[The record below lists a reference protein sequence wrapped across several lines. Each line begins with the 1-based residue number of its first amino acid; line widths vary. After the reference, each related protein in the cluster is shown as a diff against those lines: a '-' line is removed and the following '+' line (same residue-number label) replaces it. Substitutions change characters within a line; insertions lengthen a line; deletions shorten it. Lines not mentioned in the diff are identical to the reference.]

1 MKQTYKILTAS
12 LLCLFIGSTW
22 LNAQISIKGKV
33 RDAESGDDLIGA
45 SVVLINGAGGTL
57 TNYEGEFN
65 LKADAFPATLK
76 ISYTGYDTQNLVVND
91 AAQKIDVRLST
102 ASIVMEEAIVVGQRI
117 DDKQKAAP
125 LTIENMDA
133 LAIKQTASISFYNGL
148 GNLKG
153 VDLTTASLGFTI
165 INTRGFNSTSPV
177 RSLQIIDGVD
187 NQAPGLNFSLGNF
200 LGSSDLDVTK
210 VDLIQG
216 ASSAF
221 YGPNAFNGVISME
234 TKNPF
239 VHKGLA
245 ASVKYGSRNLAETA
259 IRWAQAFKN
268 KNGDLSSALKI
279 NLFYLQANDWVA
291 NNYGPVDGTETRV
304 GNPGRWDAVNIY
316 GDEYFSLNDFSDP
329 ANLSQSSAG
338 LGTFHRTGYREEDL
352 VDYDTKNFKA
362 GVAYHIRTNPSKEF
376 DSPELIFAS
385 NYGTGTTVYQGDNR
399 FSLRGIKFFQNRIEF
414 RKKDKYFIRAYAT
427 NEDAGR
433 SYDPYFTALRLQQ
446 AVKSDENWSL
456 NYNDYWG
463 DFIYPRMKAE
473 GYPQNIIFLPEPP
486 FVVFDTASSQQW
498 LRMPAIIDSLAVW
511 HQLAA
516 DYANGIDPQKPDE
529 TFPFLDPNSN
539 DPNERA
545 RFQQAFDSIT
555 SLKSTEGGTRFYDK
569 SALYHLHGEY
579 RFAPKW
585 TDELR
590 LGANGRL
597 YAPKSEGTIFK
608 DTAGV
613 PAIRNFEFGIY
624 GGIEKK
630 FLDDKLIA
638 NVSARVDKNQNFN
651 WVSTPAASLVWI
663 PKINNYLRLSFSS
676 AVRNPTLTDQY
687 LNLNVGRAT
696 LLGNLDGF
704 YDLITVESFRRY
716 LDTRDTVIRFDAAP
730 IQPEK
735 VKTFEIGYRTTLFE
749 KLYVDAGYYYSIY
762 NDFIGYNIGIDADFD
777 PMTGFPLNTRAY
789 RVAANSTNEVTT
801 QGLAVGM
808 NYYFGDFYQIAGNYS
823 WNKLNKSFPDDPII
837 PAFNTPE
844 HKYNMSISG
853 RDVPLNLGFAKLK
866 KTGFNVTYKWIQGF
880 TFEGSPQF
888 TGAVPTYDMVDAQ
901 VNATFDKIHTTV
913 KIGAS
918 NILNNQVSQTYGGPA
933 IGTMAYASI
942 VYDFAKK

>member
-1 MKQTYKILTAS
+1 MEQIYKILTAS
-12 LLCLFIGSTW
+12 LFCLLFGCVC
-22 LNAQISIKGKV
+22 LDAQITLKGKV
-33 RDAESGDDLIGA
+33 RDAETGDDLIGA
-45 SVVLINGAGGTL
+45 SIVLVNGEGGAL
-57 TNYEGEFN
+57 TNYDGEFS
-65 LKADAFPATLK
+65 LKVEALPTTLRF
-76 ISYTGYDTQNLVVND
+76 SYTGYE
-91 AAQKIDVRLST
+91 AAEVEVTEENQTLNVRLSSS
-102 ASIVMEEAIVVGQRI
+102 SIIMEEALVVGQRV

-125 LTIENMDA
+125 LTVENLDA
-133 LAIKQTASISFYNGL
+133 IAIKQTAAVSFYNAL

-239 VHKGLA
+239 IHKGLS
-245 ASVKYGSRNLAETA
+245 ASVKYGSRNLTETA
-259 IRWAQAFKN
+259 IRWAHAFKD
-268 KNGDLSSALKI
+268 KNGYPSSALKF
-279 NLFYLQANDWVA
+279 NLFYLSANDWVA
-291 NNYGPVDGTETRV
+291 NNYNPVDGSQTGL

-352 VDYDTKNFKA
+352 VDYDTKNLKA
-362 GVAYHIRTNPSKEF
+362 GIAYHIRTKPSKEF
-376 DSPELIFAS
+376 ESPELIFAS

-399 FSLRGIKFFQNRIEF
+399 FSLRGIQFFQNRVEF

-427 NEDAGR
+427 HEDAGR

-463 DFIYPRMKAE
+463 DFIYPKMQAQ
-473 GYPQNIIFLPEPP
+473 GYPQNLIFLPEPP

-516 DYANGIDPQKPDE
+516 NYANGIDPQRPDE
-529 TFPFLDPNSN
+529 TFPFLDPNST
-539 DPNERA
+539 DPIERA
-545 RFQQAFDSIT
+545 RFQHAFDSIT

-585 TDELR
+585 ADEAR

-597 YAPKSEGTIFK
+597 YAPNSEGTIFK

-630 FLDDKLIA
+630 FFDDKLIT
-638 NVSARVDKNQNFN
+638 NISARVDKNQNFN

-663 PKINNYLRLSFSS
+663 PKINNYLRFSFSS
-676 AVRNPTLTDQY
+676 AVRNPTLSDQY

-735 VKTFEIGYRTTLFE
+735 VKTFEVGYRTTLFE
-749 KLYVDAGYYYSIY
+749 KLYIDAGYYYSFY
-762 NDFIGYNIGIDADFD
+762 NDFIGYNIGIYSDFD

-789 RVAANSTNEVTT
+789 RVAANSTEEVTT
-801 QGLAVGM
+801 QGLAIGM
-808 NYYFGDFYQIAGNYS
+808 NYYFGDYYQIAGNYS
-823 WNKLNKSFPDDPII
+823 WNKLNKAFPDDPII

-844 HKYNMSISG
+844 HKYNVSFSG
-853 RDVPLNLGFAKLK
+853 RDVPLNLGFVKLK

-888 TGAVPTYDMVDAQ
+888 TGDVPTYDMVDAQ

-942 VYDFAKK
+942 VYDFVKK

>member
-1 MKQTYKILTAS
+1 MKQTYKTLTAS
-12 LLCLFIGSTW
+12 LFCLLFCGTW
-22 LNAQISIKGKV
+22 LVAQITIKGKV
-33 RDAESGDDLIGA
+33 RDAEGGDDLIGA
-45 SVVLINGAGGTL
+45 SVTLVNGTGGAL
-57 TNYEGEFN
+57 TNYDGEFN
-65 LKADAFPATLK
+65 IKADAYPAILK
-76 ISYTGYDTQNLVVND
+76 ISYTGYDAQEVEVRD
-91 AAQKIDVRLST
+91 AAQKIDIRLST

-117 DDKQKAAP
+117 GDKQKAAP

-133 LAIKQTASISFYNGL
+133 LAIKQTASSNFYNGL

-200 LGSSDLDVTK
+200 LGSSDLDVIK

-239 VHKGLA
+239 AHRGLA
-245 ASVKYGSRNLAETA
+245 ASVKYGSRDMAEA
-259 IRWAQAFKN
+259 AVRWAEGFKN
-268 KNGDLSSALKI
+268 KNGDLASSLKL
-279 NLFYLQANDWVA
+279 NLFYLRANDWVA
-291 NNYGPVDGTETRV
+291 NNEDPVEGSESGI

-338 LGTFHRTGYREEDL
+338 LNVFHRTGYRESDL
-352 VDYDTKNFKA
+352 VDYDTRNFKA
-362 GVAYHIRTNPSKEF
+362 GAAYHIRTRPSREF

-385 NYGTGTTVYQGDNR
+385 NFGTGTTVYQGDNR
-399 FSLRGIKFFQNRIEF
+399 FSLRGIKFWQNRIEF
-414 RKKDKYFIRAYAT
+414 RKKDKYFFRVYST

-433 SYDPYFTALRLQQ
+433 SYDPYFTALRLQRE
-446 AVKSDENWSL
+446 VKSDENWSL

-463 DFIYPRMKAE
+463 DFIYPQMKAQ

-486 FVVFDTASSQQW
+486 FVIFDTTSSLQW
-498 LRMPAIIDSLAVW
+498 LREHQPELAGW
-511 HQLAA
+511 HALAEE
-516 DYANGIDPQKPDE
+516 YANRQDPLVSSTK
-529 TFPFLDPNSN
+529 PFLAPGT
-539 DPNERA
+539 PE
-545 RFQQAFDSIT
+545 FQEAFDRIT
-555 SLKSTEGGTRFYDK
+555 SAKSTEGGTRFYDK
-569 SALYHLHGEY
+569 SALYHAHGEY
-579 RFAPKW
+579 KFAPKW
-585 TDELR
+585 TDEVR
-590 LGANGRL
+590 VGANSRL
-597 YAPKSEGTIFK
+597 YAPRSEGTIFK

-613 PAIRNFEFGIY
+613 PAIRNFEFGLY
-624 GGIEKK
+624 AGLEKK
-630 FLDDKLIA
+630 FFDDKLIT
-638 NVSARVDKNQNFN
+638 NLSARVDKNQNFN
-651 WVSTPAASLVWI
+651 WVYTPAASLVWI
-663 PKINNYLRLSFSS
+663 PKINNYLRFSFSS

-704 YDLITVESFRRY
+704 NDLITVESFRNY
-716 LDTRDTVIRFDAAP
+716 LDRLDTSALRRFDAPP

-735 VKTFEIGYRTTLFE
+735 VKTFEVGYRTTLF
-749 KLYVDAGYYYSIY
+749 KNLYVDAGYYYSFY
-762 NDFIGYNIGIDADFD
+762 NDFIGYNIGIYSDFD
-777 PMTGFPLNTRAY
+777 PTTLFPQNTRAY
-789 RVAANSTNEVTT
+789 RVAANSTQEVTT
-801 QGLAVGM
+801 QGLAIGM
-808 NYYFGDFYQIAGNYS
+808 NYYFARFYQLAGNYS
-823 WNKLNKSFPDDPII
+823 WNKLNKAFPDDPII

-844 HKYNMSISG
+844 HKYNVSISG
-853 RDVPLNLGFAKLK
+853 RDVPINLGFVKLK
-866 KTGFNVTYKWIQGF
+866 KTGFNLTYKWIQGF

-888 TGAVPTYDMVDAQ
+888 TGSVPTYDMVDAQ

-918 NILNNQVSQTYGGPA
+918 NLLNNQVSQTYGGPR

-942 VYDFAKK
+942 VYDFVKK

>member
-1 MKQTYKILTAS
+1 MKQTYKNLTAI
-12 LLCLFIGSTW
+12 LLCLAIGGMS

-45 SVVLINGAGGTL
+45 SVILLRGGTGGTL
-57 TNYEGEFN
+57 TNYEGEFL
-65 LKADAFPATLK
+65 LKADSLPATIKVL
-76 ISYTGYDTQNLVVND
+76 YTGYEPQELEILN
-91 AAQKIDVRLST
+91 AAQKIDLRLAT
-102 ASIVMEEAIVVGQRI
+102 ASLIMEEALVLGQRI
-117 DDKQKAAP
+117 DDKLKAAP
-125 LTIENMDA
+125 LTVENLDA
-133 LAIKQTASISFYNGL
+133 IAIKQTAAISFYNGL

-239 VHKGLA
+239 LHKGLA

-259 IRWAQAFKN
+259 IRWAEAFKN
-268 KNGDLSSALKI
+268 KNGDMVSALKI
-279 NLFYLQANDWVA
+279 NLFYLRANDWVA
-291 NNYGPVDGTETRV
+291 DNYGSVDGTKTGI
-304 GNPGRWDAVNIY
+304 GNPGRWDGVNIY

-338 LGTFHRTGYREEDL
+338 LGTFHRTGYKESDL
-352 VDYDTKNFKA
+352 VDYDTKNFKT
-362 GVAYHIRTNPSKEF
+362 GIAYHIRTNPSREF
-376 DSPELIFAS
+376 ESPELIFAS
-385 NYGTGTTVYQGDNR
+385 NFGTGTTVYQGDNR

-414 RKKDKYFIRAYAT
+414 RKKDKYFLRAYAT

-433 SYDPYFTALRLQQ
+433 SYDPYFTALRLQRE
-446 AVKSDENWSL
+446 VKSDENWSL

-463 DFIYPRMKAE
+463 DFIYPQMKAQ
-473 GYPQNIIFLPEPP
+473 GYPQNVIFLPEPP
-486 FVVFDTASSQQW
+486 YVIFDTTSSLQW
-498 LRMPAIIDSLAVW
+498 LRE
-511 HQLAA
+511 HQPELAA
-516 DYANGIDPQKPDE
+516 WHILAEEYANKQDPLVNTTKA
-529 TFPFLDPNSN
+529 FLVPGT
-539 DPNERA
+539 PE
-545 RFQQAFDSIT
+545 FQEAFDRIT

-579 RFAPKW
+579 HFTPKW
-585 TDELR
+585 TDNIR
-590 LGANGRL
+590 IGANYRL

-613 PAIRNFEFGIY
+613 PPIRNSEFGIY

-630 FLDDKLIA
+630 FFDDRLISSL
-638 NVSARVDKNQNFN
+638 SARVDKNENFN

-716 LDTRDTVIRFDAAP
+716 LDTRDSVVRFDALP

-735 VKTFEIGYRTTLFE
+735 VKTFEVGYRTTLFQ
-749 KLYVDAGYYYSIY
+749 KLYVDAGYYYSFY
-762 NDFIGYNIGIDADFD
+762 NDFIGYNIGIYSDFD
-777 PMTGFPLNTRAY
+777 PSTGFPVNTRAY
-789 RVAANSTNEVTT
+789 RVAANSTQQVTT
-801 QGLAVGM
+801 QGLAIGM
-808 NYYFGDFYQIAGNYS
+808 NYYFWNFYQLAGNYS
-823 WNKLNKSFPDDPII
+823 WNKLNKAFPNDPII

-844 HKYNMSISG
+844 HKYNVSISG
-853 RDVPLNLGFAKLK
+853 RDVPINLGFVKLK

-888 TGAVPTYDMVDAQ
+888 TGNVPTYDMVDAQ

-918 NILNNQVSQTYGGPA
+918 NLLNNQVSQTYGGPR

-942 VYDFAKK
+942 VYDFVKK

>member
-1 MKQTYKILTAS
+1 MKQTYKTLTAS
-12 LLCLFIGSTW
+12 LFCLLFCGTW
-22 LNAQISIKGKV
+22 LVAQITIKGKV
-33 RDAESGDDLIGA
+33 RDAEGGDDLIGA
-45 SVVLINGAGGTL
+45 SVTLVNGTGGAL
-57 TNYEGEFN
+57 TNYDGEFN
-65 LKADAFPATLK
+65 IKADAYPAILK
-76 ISYTGYDTQNLVVND
+76 ISYTGYDAQEVEVRD
-91 AAQKIDVRLST
+91 AAQKIDIRLST

-117 DDKQKAAP
+117 GDKQKAAP

-133 LAIKQTASISFYNGL
+133 LAIKQTASSNFYNGL

-200 LGSSDLDVTK
+200 LGSSDLDVIK

-239 VHKGLA
+239 AHRGLA
-245 ASVKYGSRNLAETA
+245 ASVKYGSRDMAEA
-259 IRWAQAFKN
+259 AVRWAEGFKN
-268 KNGDLSSALKI
+268 KNGDLASSLKL
-279 NLFYLQANDWVA
+279 NLFYLRANDWVA
-291 NNYGPVDGTETRV
+291 NNEDPVEGSESGI

-338 LGTFHRTGYREEDL
+338 LNVFHRTGYRESDL
-352 VDYDTKNFKA
+352 VDYDTRNFKA
-362 GVAYHIRTNPSKEF
+362 GAAYHIRTRPSREF

-385 NYGTGTTVYQGDNR
+385 NFGTGTTVYQGDNR
-399 FSLRGIKFFQNRIEF
+399 FSLRGIKFWQNRIEF
-414 RKKDKYFIRAYAT
+414 RKKDKYFFRVYST

-433 SYDPYFTALRLQQ
+433 SYDPYFTALRLQRE
-446 AVKSDENWSL
+446 VKSDENWSL

-463 DFIYPRMKAE
+463 DFIYPQMKAQ

-486 FVVFDTASSQQW
+486 FVIFDTTSSLQW
-498 LRMPAIIDSLAVW
+498 LREHQPELAGW
-511 HQLAA
+511 HALAEE
-516 DYANGIDPQKPDE
+516 YANRQDPLVSSTK
-529 TFPFLDPNSN
+529 PFLAPGT
-539 DPNERA
+539 PE
-545 RFQQAFDSIT
+545 FQEAFDRIT
-555 SLKSTEGGTRFYDK
+555 SAKSTEGGTRFYDK
-569 SALYHLHGEY
+569 SALYHAHGEY
-579 RFAPKW
+579 KFAPKW
-585 TDELR
+585 TDEVR
-590 LGANGRL
+590 VGANSRL
-597 YAPKSEGTIFK
+597 YAPRSEGTIFK

-613 PAIRNFEFGIY
+613 PAIRNFEFGLY
-624 GGIEKK
+624 AGLEKK
-630 FLDDKLIA
+630 FFDDKLIT
-638 NVSARVDKNQNFN
+638 NLSARVDKNQNFN
-651 WVSTPAASLVWI
+651 LVYTPAASLVWI
-663 PKINNYLRLSFSS
+663 PKINNYLRFSFSS

-704 YDLITVESFRRY
+704 NDLITVESFRNY
-716 LDTRDTVIRFDAAP
+716 LDRLDTSALRRFDAPP

-735 VKTFEIGYRTTLFE
+735 VKTFEVGYRTTIF
-749 KLYVDAGYYYSIY
+749 KNLYVDAGYYYSFY
-762 NDFIGYNIGIDADFD
+762 NDFIGYNIGIYSDFD
-777 PMTGFPLNTRAY
+777 PTTLFPQNTRAY
-789 RVAANSTNEVTT
+789 RVAANSTQEVTT
-801 QGLAVGM
+801 QGLAIGM
-808 NYYFGDFYQIAGNYS
+808 NYYFARFYQLAGNYS
-823 WNKLNKSFPDDPII
+823 WNKLNKAFPDDPII

-844 HKYNMSISG
+844 HKYNVSISG
-853 RDVPLNLGFAKLK
+853 RDVPINLGFVKLK
-866 KTGFNVTYKWIQGF
+866 KTGFNLTYKWIQGF

-888 TGAVPTYDMVDAQ
+888 TGSVPTYDMVDAQ

-918 NILNNQVSQTYGGPA
+918 NLLNNQVSQTYGGPR

-942 VYDFAKK
+942 VYDFVKK